1 MRGEAIFV
9 GMQGKEIA
17 PVREIVLASRSP
29 RRQALIQVL
38 GIPVRVVEPPD
49 AEEGISGLLPMQV
62 AMTLAARKIRW
73 TLPLSPG
80 SLAIS
85 ADTIVVIDGEIL
97 GKPRT
102 PAEARTFLQQLSGRW
117 HQVYTGVAVA
127 WESRIR
133 IFCEETAVRFHE
145 IADPIIELYLQTGS
159 SLDKAGGYGAQD
171 LIGLL
176 GIAEI
181 RGDFYNVMG
190 LPVQRIYQEGV
201 RLLGRD
207 WVGEAA
213 IPEPLRDTRVEREIR
228 SKHPSAFDSAG

>member
-1 MRGEAIFV
+1 MRWEAIFA
-9 GMQGKEIA
+9 GMEEGGSPI
-17 PVREIVLASRSP
+17 VREIILASRSP

-80 SLAIS
+80 SLALS

-102 PAEARTFLQQLSGRW
+102 LDEARTFLKRLSGRW
-117 HQVYTGVAVA
+117 HQVYTGVALA
-127 WESRIR
+127 WESKMRL
-133 IFCEETAVRFHE
+133 FYEETAVRFHK
-145 IADPIIELYLQTGS
+145 IADSIIELYLQTGS

-201 RLLGRD
+201 RFLGRE
-207 WVGEAA
+207 WVGEALKDA
-213 IPEPLRDTRVEREIR
+213 GSEKIR
-228 SKHPSAFDSAG
+228 R

>member
-1 MRGEAIFV
+1 MRWKTIFAHME
-9 GMQGKEIA
+9 GRETSF
-17 PVREIVLASRSP
+17 VREIVLASRSP

-49 AEEGISGLLPMQV
+49 AEEGVPGLLPMQV

-85 ADTIVVIDGEIL
+85 ADTVVVIDGEIL

-102 PAEARTFLQQLSGRW
+102 LDEARTFLQRLSGRW
-117 HQVYTGVAVA
+117 HQVYTGVALA
-127 WESRIR
+127 WESRLR
-133 IFCEETAVRFHE
+133 LFYEETAVRFHK

-201 RLLGRD
+201 RLLGRE
-207 WVGEAA
+207 WVTEAV
-213 IPEPLRDTRVEREIR
+213 IPGAVTDNQGPIPTRL
-228 SKHPSAFDSAG
+228 

>member
-1 MRGEAIFV
+1 M
-9 GMQGKEIA
+9 
-17 PVREIVLASRSP
+17 REIVLASRSP

-49 AEEGISGLLPMQV
+49 AEEGVSGLLPMQV
-62 AMTLAARKIRW
+62 AMILAARKIRC

-85 ADTIVVIDGEIL
+85 ADTIVVLEGDIL

-102 PAEARTFLQQLSGRW
+102 PAEARTFLQRLSGQW
-117 HQVYTGVAVA
+117 HQVYTGVALA
-127 WESRIR
+127 WESRMR
-133 IFCEETAVRFHE
+133 LFYEETAVRFHK
-145 IADPIIELYLQTGS
+145 IADPVIELYLQTGS

-190 LPVQRIYQEGV
+190 LPVQRIYREGV
-201 RLLGRD
+201 KLLGRE
-207 WVGEAA
+207 WLGKAV
-213 IPEPLRDTRVEREIR
+213 IPGGVRD
-228 SKHPSAFDSAG
+228 P